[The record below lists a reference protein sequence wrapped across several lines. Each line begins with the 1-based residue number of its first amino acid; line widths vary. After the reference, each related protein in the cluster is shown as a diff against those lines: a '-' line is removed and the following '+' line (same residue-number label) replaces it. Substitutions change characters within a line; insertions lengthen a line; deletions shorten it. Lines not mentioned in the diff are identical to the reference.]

1 MEKKALGRGLNA
13 IFSKDTLLSIDTLDE
28 RKEILVD
35 RVIPNR
41 NQPRRRF
48 SQPEIDELVESI
60 KHNGILQPVLV
71 REMPDGKF
79 ELIAGERRWR
89 AASLAGLHTIPAVV
103 KQVSDHEIVELAL
116 IENIQRSDLTPIEVA
131 RAYQRLIREFALTQ
145 DQLSTRVG
153 KPRSAV
159 ANMLRL
165 LTLPHDVQELVESGS
180 LTMGHAKVLLSLSNI
195 DEQQAWAQRAVKEK
209 LSVRDI
215 EGLLQPKPK
224 LKRSR
229 PVTKL
234 KDPNVT
240 NVEEQL
246 KRRLGTNAKLTTR
259 PKGGRISIDYYSSE
273 DLERI
278 LDIILR

>member
-35 RVIPNR
+35 HVIPNR

-60 KHNGILQPVLV
+60 RHNGILQPVLV
-71 REMPDGKF
+71 RETPDAKF
-79 ELIAGERRWR
+79 EIIAGERRWR
-89 AASLAGLHTIPAVV
+89 AATLAGLSSIPVVV
-103 KQVSDHEIVELAL
+103 KQVSDREIMELAL
-116 IENIQRSDLTPIEVA
+116 VENIQRSDLTPIEVA
-131 RAYQRLIREFALTQ
+131 RAYQRLIREFSLTQ

-153 KPRSAV
+153 KTRSSV
-159 ANMLRL
+159 ANILRL
-165 LTLPHDVQELVESGS
+165 LTLPHDVQELVDSGS

-195 DEQQAWAQRAVKEK
+195 DEQQTWAKRAVKEK

-215 EGLLQPKPK
+215 EGLLQPKK
-224 LKRSR
+224 VKRLR
-229 PVTKL
+229 PVAKL

-246 KRRLGTNAKLTTR
+246 KRRLGTNAKLTTG

-273 DLERI
+273 DLDRI